1 MNKTKKITSIILFSV
16 LMCFLILFLPSF
28 ATNDNK
34 NNDSNASE
42 NTQVVESTTTNV
54 KNANVEENETID
66 AVTKQYLESN
76 VNTSYSK
83 VEKMELANIMLVKQ
97 TLVDESKLNGLSTID
112 DIMKSDNYAELVYAT
127 LPTTVSVYN
136 LSDDSDYLVAYVNTM
151 QDDKNATVLDYI
163 FAKNNNNGEVVDNCI
178 LDKET
183 GIAYI
188 PKSLYINENGE
199 NILSN
204 IQVQLLQAEKSKSM
218 ENVTSQV
225 DATTQ
230 TDNNTTTGSG
240 NVNVFDFE
248 TTVKT
253 QKNLSKDEM
262 IVSINGIPV
271 DDNNYTYDKKTG
283 EITMEASSSGI
294 QSIDVKVDQK
304 DVVAKIK
311 DTLKPMTVKAAV
323 SPSGMKVKGT
333 ITAADSIVTG
343 SYFTPTLSVAYGEG
357 GSGYNGSYG
366 IGPTVDMAQQEL
378 ANLIAYGGSLDY
390 SRVNEQ
396 RKLQNLHVTFTSNNG
411 LDLSEGAV
419 TLIMEC
425 SHISNPLGKGPSTGG
440 DWKAKDMTVAIRVL
454 DINRS
459 ASNPYIILG
468 VLTPTVYTQAGSGI
482 FKFNLNNPKGTISL
496 NKLTANDK
504 ITNNDTYYTLGNAS
518 YGLYSDSNCT
528 NLITTLTTNNN
539 GNASYSIKAGTY
551 YIKEISPS
559 IGYLV
564 DESIHTVTVNA
575 GKTTT
580 INSYET
586 PKTAKIELEKIDG
599 NPDFTQN
606 NESYTLKDAE
616 YTIYT
621 DETCSTVFD
630 TMKTDEN
637 GKATIDGLPLN
648 NYWVKETKA
657 SKGYQLDENIYPLDL
672 TTSVDAE
679 ITGKVTST
687 EMPFIYNKEI
697 SLLLG
702 KVDKDTNQN
711 KPSGSAS
718 LEGAEYTVK
727 FYEGIYNH
735 DPFEE
740 KLPTKKWIFKTDE
753 NGQIKFTDEYKVS
766 GSELYEQGKLPLGT
780 ITIQETKAPEGYLIN
795 NDVMIVNLNTT
806 DDNTELE
813 TYNLPIQPEEVVKG
827 DFLFRKVA
835 LNEDDNTETALE
847 GAKFTVTSKTTGKVV
862 MTVVSDKNGIITS
875 TSKDATES
883 SLPYD
888 TYILTEIE
896 APEGVDKIEPIEFT
910 INQNQQIIGGYIIK
924 DRIILSPITIIKID
938 EETGQTIKAAN
949 TTFRIL
955 DEDKNPIA
963 MKESPDS
970 KKKITEFKTDEN
982 GQVTLSE
989 RLKYGTYYIEEV
1001 NAPNG
1006 YLKGDLYE
1014 FKVEKYA
1021 TFDSPLVI
1029 KYADKNAM
1037 GQVKVNK
1044 LDKEN
1049 KTPIS
1054 DVTYTI
1060 KAAEDIITND
1070 GTIRAKKGD
1079 IVDVIRTNENGI
1091 ATSKQLYLGKY
1102 SIQETKQHDGYVR
1115 DLKSYDFELTY
1126 KDQNTPISITELN
1139 FENKES
1145 IIGINKFDQT
1155 SIASLSNVQFKIW
1168 NKEIGEDSA
1177 TIYTTDKNG
1186 KIEIKGIKVG
1196 RYCVKE
1202 IKTRPG
1208 YAVKDEIREFTVS
1221 EDGRINEKDSDVL
1234 NISNVHIQMIG
1245 TIAVNKDTNDHFAL
1259 GVNSTILDTV
1269 KMTGLQVGKEYTL
1282 KATPMDVETGKPILN
1297 QNKPV
1302 MIEHTFVATKSN
1314 EDIPV
1319 EILVNTSEYKNKKIN
1334 IFEELYDEGVLIAE
1348 HKDLKDENQT
1358 IEIKDVKIG
1367 TTAIANDTNTK
1378 FSKYGDKTILTDTV
1392 KFKNVIPNL
1401 EYMVV
1406 GTIMDRKSG
1415 LPIIVNE
1422 QTVSASTTFTPT
1434 EENGNVDVTFEFNSN
1449 ELKGKDIVIYESLLY
1464 KGDIV
1469 ANHNEITDKDQTID
1483 FPNMEI
1489 KTSVINKDTNTQFA
1503 QVGDKLTFVDTVSY
1517 KGLIPD
1523 YEFILKGKIIDKTT
1537 GEPLKVDEKEV
1548 TAETK
1553 FTPEKSEGTTK
1564 VTFTI
1569 NTTDLAGKDLVVFE
1583 KLYYGDVEFAS
1594 HEDLNDKDQTITIPK
1609 MEIKTSVINKDTNT
1623 QFAQVGDKLTFI
1635 DTISYKGLIPG
1646 YEFILKGKI
1655 MDKTTGKPLKINDQ
1669 EVTAEAKF
1677 TPEKSE
1683 GTTKVTFTVNTTDLV
1698 GKDLVVFEKLYYGDI
1713 EFANH
1718 EDLDDKDQTI
1728 TIPNMEIKTSVINK
1742 DTNTQFAQVGDK
1754 LTFVD
1759 TVSYKGLI
1767 PNYEFT
1773 LKGKIMDKK
1782 TGESLKINGKEV
1794 TAEAKF
1800 TPEKSEGTTKV
1811 TFTVNTTD
1819 LVGKDLVVFEK
1830 LYYGNIKFTS
1840 HEDLND
1846 KNQTISIPKMEIK
1859 TSVINKDTNTQ
1870 FAQVGDK
1877 LTFVDTIFYKGLI
1890 PGYEFILKGKIMDKT
1905 TGKPLKINDQEV
1917 TAEAKFTPEKSEG
1930 TTKVT
1935 FTVNTT
1941 DLVGKDLVVFEKLYY
1956 GDIEFANHED
1966 LDDKDQTIT
1975 IPNMEIKTSV
1985 INKDTNTQFAQV
1997 GDKLTFVDTVSY
2009 KGLIPNYEFTLKGKI
2024 MDKKTGESLKIN
2036 GKEVTAEAKFTPEK
2050 SEGTTKVTFTVNTT
2064 DLVGKDL
2071 VVFEKL
2077 YYGNIKF
2084 ASHEDLNDKDQTIG
2098 IPKMELKTFAVNKDT
2113 NNKIAQVG
2121 NNVTFIDT
2129 VSYKGLIP
2137 NYEFTL
2143 KSKIMD
2149 KTTGESLKVD
2159 GKDLIAEAKFT
2170 PENSEGT
2177 TDVTFTVNTTDLAG
2191 KDLVVFEKLYYGDVE
2206 FASHEDLN
2214 DNNQTITVPN
2224 IKIKTNVINK
2234 DTNTQFAQIG
2244 NKLTFVDTISYEGL
2258 IPNKECTI
2266 KGKIVNKKTGEPIL
2280 IKENLNEEISDEKEV
2295 TAETTFTPE
2304 KSEGTIDVTFTV
2316 NTTDLVGK
2324 DLVVFEKLY
2333 YDNIEF
2339 ANHED
2344 LEDKDQTISVPK
2356 IELGTKVINKDTN
2369 TQFAQVGDK
2378 LTFVDTV
2385 SYKGLVP
2392 NYEFTLKGKIIN
2404 KETGEPL
2411 KINDQ
2416 EVTEEAKFTPENSEG
2431 TTDVTFTVN
2440 TTDLADKDLVVF
2452 EKLYYGDVEFASHE
2466 DLEDKNQTITIPK
2479 IEIGTK
2485 VINKDT
2491 NNQTADVKSNNTFV
2505 DTVSYKGLVP
2515 GYEFILKGKIMD
2527 KTTGEPLKVDGK
2539 EVIAEAKFTPEN
2551 SEGTTD
2557 VTFTVNTTNLAG
2569 KDLVVF
2575 EKLYYGDVEF
2585 ASHED
2590 LNDKNQTITVNTLET
2605 PKTTITQTGDTN
2617 KTLIITFT
2625 VIILLGVG
2633 YTIFYFKKRNK

>member
-34 NNDSNASE
+34 NNDSNTSE

-178 LDKET
+178 FDKET

-366 IGPTVDMAQQEL
+366 IGPTVDMSQQEL

-396 RKLQNLHVTFTSNNG
+396 RMQQNLHVTFTSNNG

-440 DWKAKDMTVAIRVL
+440 DWQAKNMSVAIRVL
-454 DINRS
+454 DINRTS
-459 ASNPYIILG
+459 DDPYIILG
-468 VLTPTVYTQAGSGI
+468 VLTPTVYSQAGSGI
-482 FKFNLNNPKGTISL
+482 FKFKLNNPKVANIE
-496 NKLTANDK
+496 LTKVDGNPEFTDG
-504 ITNNDTYYTLGNAS
+504 NNAYTLEGAEYTVYTNEA
-518 YGLYSDSNCT
+518 CT
-528 NLITTLTTNNN
+528 NVVGTMVTDKN
-539 GNASYSIKAGTY
+539 GK
-551 YIKEISPS
+551 
-559 IGYLV
+559 
-564 DESIHTVTVNA
+564 
-575 GKTTT
+575 
-580 INSYET
+580 
-586 PKTAKIELEKIDG
+586 AKIEK
-599 NPDFTQN
+599 
-606 NESYTLKDAE
+606 
-616 YTIYT
+616 
-621 DETCSTVFD
+621 
-630 TMKTDEN
+630 
-637 GKATIDGLPLN
+637 LPLN

-657 SKGYQLDENIYPLDL
+657 SKGYQLDTNVYHLDL
-672 TTSVDAE
+672 SSTPNKE
-679 ITGKVTST
+679 ITGYVTST
-687 EMPFIYNKEI
+687 EIPFSYNKEI

-766 GSELYEQGKLPLGT
+766 GSELYQNGEMPLGT

-795 NDVMIVNLNTT
+795 NDTMVLHLDTTT
-806 DDNTELE
+806 DNAELE
-813 TYNLPIQPEEVVKG
+813 TYNMPNQPEEVIKG
-827 DFLFRKVA
+827 DFLFKKVA
-835 LNEDDNTETALE
+835 VNEDDGTQTSLE

-862 MTVVSDKNGIITS
+862 MTVVSDKDGTIKSSNGDS
-875 TSKDATES
+875 TTG

-910 INQNQQIIGGYIIK
+910 INQNEEVVAGYVIK
-924 DRIILSPITIIKID
+924 DRVILSPITIIKVD
-938 EETGQTIKAAN
+938 EETGQTIKATN

-955 DEDKNPIA
+955 DKNKNPIA
-963 MKESPDS
+963 LKETPDS
-970 KKKITEFKTDEN
+970 TKTTTEFKTDEN

-1115 DLKSYDFELTY
+1115 DLKSYDFELKY
-1126 KDQNTPISITELN
+1126 KDQNTPLIKSEFN
-1139 FENKES
+1139 FKNEPS
-1145 IIGINKFDQT
+1145 IIGIYKFDQT
-1155 SIASLSNVQFKIW
+1155 STNALENVQFKIW
-1168 NKEIGEDSA
+1168 NKENGEDSA

-1186 KIEIKGIKVG
+1186 KIEIKYIKVG
-1196 RYCVKE
+1196 TYCVKE
-1202 IKTRPG
+1202 IKAIPG
-1208 YAVKDEIREFTVS
+1208 YAVKDEITEFTVS
-1221 EDGRINEKDSDVL
+1221 EDGKINGKSNDSL
-1234 NISNVHIQMIG
+1234 NISNIHIQMIG

-1259 GVNSTILDTV
+1259 GTDTTIVDTV
-1269 KMTGLQVGKEYTL
+1269 KMTGLQVGKEYLL
-1282 KATPMDVETGKPILN
+1282 KATPMDVETGEPILVN
-1297 QNKPV
+1297 DSPLIFEK
-1302 MIEHTFVATKSN
+1302 TFIPTKSD
-1314 EDIPV
+1314 EEIPV
-1319 EILVNTSEYKNKKIN
+1319 EAIFDTSEYKGKKIN
-1334 IFEELYDEGVLIAE
+1334 MFEELYDEGVLIAE

-1358 IEIKDVKIG
+1358 ITIKDVKIG
-1367 TTAIANDTNTK
+1367 TTAIANDTNTN
-1378 FSKYGDKTILTDTV
+1378 FSKYGDKTIITDTV
-1392 KFKNVIPNL
+1392 DYKNIIPNL
-1401 EYMVV
+1401 EYTMIGIVMDKTTGEPVMVKE
-1406 GTIMDRKSG
+1406 KSESKDD
-1415 LPIIVNE
+1415 IIDDNNSENTNE
-1422 QTVSASTTFTPT
+1422 DETDNANKIPLTAETTFTPT
-1434 EENGNVDVTFEFNSN
+1434 EENGSVDVTFEFDSN
-1449 ELKGKDIVIYESLLY
+1449 ELKGKDVVVFETLTY
-1464 KGDIV
+1464 KGKDI
-1469 ANHNEITDKDQTID
+1469 AEHKDLEDKGQTIQ
-1483 FPNMEI
+1483 FPNVEI

-1503 QVGDKLTFVDTVSY
+1503 Q
-1517 KGLIPD
+1517 I
-1523 YEFILKGKIIDKTT
+1523 
-1537 GEPLKVDEKEV
+1537 
-1548 TAETK
+1548 
-1553 FTPEKSEGTTK
+1553 
-1564 VTFTI
+1564 
-1569 NTTDLAGKDLVVFE
+1569 
-1583 KLYYGDVEFAS
+1583 
-1594 HEDLNDKDQTITIPK
+1594 
-1609 MEIKTSVINKDTNT
+1609 
-1623 QFAQVGDKLTFI
+1623 
-1635 DTISYKGLIPG
+1635 
-1646 YEFILKGKI
+1646 
-1655 MDKTTGKPLKINDQ
+1655 
-1669 EVTAEAKF
+1669 
-1677 TPEKSE
+1677 
-1683 GTTKVTFTVNTTDLV
+1683 
-1698 GKDLVVFEKLYYGDI
+1698 
-1713 EFANH
+1713 
-1718 EDLDDKDQTI
+1718 
-1728 TIPNMEIKTSVINK
+1728 
-1742 DTNTQFAQVGDK
+1742 
-1754 LTFVD
+1754 
-1759 TVSYKGLI
+1759 
-1767 PNYEFT
+1767 
-1773 LKGKIMDKK
+1773 
-1782 TGESLKINGKEV
+1782 
-1794 TAEAKF
+1794 
-1800 TPEKSEGTTKV
+1800 
-1811 TFTVNTTD
+1811 
-1819 LVGKDLVVFEK
+1819 
-1830 LYYGNIKFTS
+1830 
-1840 HEDLND
+1840 
-1846 KNQTISIPKMEIK
+1846 
-1859 TSVINKDTNTQ
+1859 
-1870 FAQVGDK
+1870 
-1877 LTFVDTIFYKGLI
+1877 
-1890 PGYEFILKGKIMDKT
+1890 
-1905 TGKPLKINDQEV
+1905 
-1917 TAEAKFTPEKSEG
+1917 
-1930 TTKVT
+1930 
-1935 FTVNTT
+1935 
-1941 DLVGKDLVVFEKLYY
+1941 
-1956 GDIEFANHED
+1956 
-1966 LDDKDQTIT
+1966 
-1975 IPNMEIKTSV
+1975 
-1985 INKDTNTQFAQV
+1985 
-1997 GDKLTFVDTVSY
+1997 
-2009 KGLIPNYEFTLKGKI
+2009 
-2024 MDKKTGESLKIN
+2024 
-2036 GKEVTAEAKFTPEK
+2036 
-2050 SEGTTKVTFTVNTT
+2050 
-2064 DLVGKDL
+2064 
-2071 VVFEKL
+2071 
-2077 YYGNIKF
+2077 
-2084 ASHEDLNDKDQTIG
+2084 
-2098 IPKMELKTFAVNKDT
+2098 
-2113 NNKIAQVG
+2113 
-2121 NNVTFIDT
+2121 
-2129 VSYKGLIP
+2129 
-2137 NYEFTL
+2137 
-2143 KSKIMD
+2143 
-2149 KTTGESLKVD
+2149 
-2159 GKDLIAEAKFT
+2159 
-2170 PENSEGT
+2170 
-2177 TDVTFTVNTTDLAG
+2177 
-2191 KDLVVFEKLYYGDVE
+2191 
-2206 FASHEDLN
+2206 
-2214 DNNQTITVPN
+2214 
-2224 IKIKTNVINK
+2224 
-2234 DTNTQFAQIG
+2234 
-2244 NKLTFVDTISYEGL
+2244 
-2258 IPNKECTI
+2258 
-2266 KGKIVNKKTGEPIL
+2266 
-2280 IKENLNEEISDEKEV
+2280 
-2295 TAETTFTPE
+2295 
-2304 KSEGTIDVTFTV
+2304 
-2316 NTTDLVGK
+2316 
-2324 DLVVFEKLY
+2324 
-2333 YDNIEF
+2333 
-2339 ANHED
+2339 
-2344 LEDKDQTISVPK
+2344 
-2356 IELGTKVINKDTN
+2356 
-2369 TQFAQVGDK
+2369 GDK

-2392 NYEFTLKGKIIN
+2392 NYEFTLKGKIMD

-2416 EVTEEAKFTPENSEG
+2416 EVTAEAKFTPENSEG

-2440 TTDLADKDLVVF
+2440 TTNLAGKDLVVF

-2539 EVIAEAKFTPEN
+2539 EVVAEAKFTPEN

-2557 VTFTVNTTNLAG
+2557 VTFTVNTTDLAG

-2590 LNDKNQTITVNTLET
+2590 LNDKNQTITVNTPET

-2625 VIILLGVG
+2625 VIILLGIG